1 MRRLLLNFL
10 CLVALAV
17 AVPEAKATTV
27 KQLTTEE
34 LVKRAELIV
43 FGRHLESRSVWVGRM
58 LVTRVTVAVG
68 ELLKGQAQS
77 TVTFDILG
85 GIDTNRKI
93 PIGMSVAGAPRI
105 HSGERVI
112 LFLSRQQGITGSG
125 EHEIVGFS
133 QGKLSVVEDA
143 QGRQMVATGAGGGAN
158 TPLAEFK
165 AEIQRHVS
173 R

>member
-1 MRRLLLNFL
+1 MSQLLLKSL
-10 CLVALAV
+10 CLLALAV
-17 AVPEAKATTV
+17 AVPEAGATTV
-27 KQLTTEE
+27 KRFTTGE
-34 LVKRAELIV
+34 LVARAEVIV
-43 FGRHLESRSVWVGRM
+43 FGRHLESKSVWVGRM

-112 LFLSRQQGITGSG
+112 LFLSRQEGIIGSG

-143 QGRQMVATGAGGGAN
+143 QGRQVVATGAGGGAN